1 MSEPSPAFVSV
12 VSPIYNTE
20 PYLEECIRSVLQQ
33 THEHFEYILVDN
45 QSQDRSREIAAD
57 YAAKDRRVKLVRTPT
72 FFPQVDNFN
81 FSLGLISGTSRYTKM
96 VLSDDWI
103 FPQCLAQMVALAD
116 ANPRV
121 GVVGSYRLIGNQGG
135 GFGLPVERAVVSG
148 REACRMHLLD
158 GIFLFGTPTTVL
170 YRSDLVRRRASFF
183 RAGRIHFDTDLMFE
197 LLQEHD
203 FGFVHQ
209 VLSFCRQ
216 RAESITASAQDYY
229 PVALDR
235 MALVLNHG
243 RSFLNA
249 DEYQHCLAGAE
260 RFFYD
265 GLARGWLAHPT
276 AYPNGDFWQFQKK
289 GLATAGATIRPTRL
303 ARAVAR
309 VALKTVANPLDV
321 AKALRDRRG

>member
-20 PYLEECIRSVLQQ
+20 PYLEECIRSVLAQ

-57 YAAKDRRVKLVRTPT
+57 YAAKDRRVKLVRTPR
-72 FFPQVDNFN
+72 FFSQLDNFN
-81 FSLGLISGTSRYTKM
+81 FSLSLISPASRYTKM

-103 FPQCLAQMVALAD
+103 FPSCLAQMVPLAD

-135 GFGLPVERAVVSG
+135 GFGLPADRTVLSG
-148 REACRMHLLD
+148 RETCRMHLLD
-158 GIFLFGTPTTVL
+158 GIFLFGSPTNVL
-170 YRSDLVRRRASFF
+170 YRSDLVRQRSSFF
-183 RAGRIHFDTDLMFE
+183 RAGRIHFDTDLAFE

-229 PVALDR
+229 PIALDR
-235 MALVLNHG
+235 MVLVLNHG

-249 DEYQHCLAGAE
+249 EELQHCREGAE

-289 GLATAGATIRPTRL
+289 GLATAGAEIRPARL

-309 VALKTVANPLDV
+309 VALKTLANPLDV
-321 AKALRDRRG
+321 AKALRDRPR

>member
-1 MSEPSPAFVSV
+1 MSVSSPAFVSV

-20 PYLEECIRSVLQQ
+20 PYLEECVRSVLAQA
-33 THEHFEYILVDN
+33 HEHFEYILVDN
-45 QSQDRSREIAAD
+45 QSQDRSHEIAAD
-57 YAAKDRRVKLVRTPT
+57 YAAKDRRIKLVRTPK
-72 FFPQVDNFN
+72 FFSQLDNFN
-81 FSLGLISGTSRYTKM
+81 FSLSLISTTSRYTKM

-103 FPQCLAQMVALAD
+103 FPSCLAEMVALAD

-121 GVVGSYRLIGNQGG
+121 GIVGSYRLIGNQGG
-135 GFGLPVERAVVSG
+135 GFGLPVDRTVLSG
-148 REACRMHLLD
+148 RDACRMHLLD
-158 GIFLFGTPTTVL
+158 GVFLFGSPTNVL
-170 YRSDLVRRRASFF
+170 YRSDLVRQRPSFF
-183 RAGRIHFDTDLMFE
+183 RAGRIHFDTDLAFE

-229 PVALDR
+229 PNALDR

-249 DEYQHCLAGAE
+249 EELQHCRDGAE

-276 AYPNGDFWQFQKK
+276 AYPSSDFWQFQKQ
-289 GLATAGATIRPTRL
+289 GLATAGAEIRPARL

-309 VALKTVANPLDV
+309 VALKTLANPLDV
-321 AKALRDRRG
+321 AKALRDGRR